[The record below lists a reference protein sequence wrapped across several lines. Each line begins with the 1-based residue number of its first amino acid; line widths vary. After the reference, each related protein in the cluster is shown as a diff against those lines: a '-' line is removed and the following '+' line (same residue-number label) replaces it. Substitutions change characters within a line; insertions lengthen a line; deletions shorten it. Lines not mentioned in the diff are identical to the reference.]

1 MAGEE
6 RDPGGASL
14 VRVVDLLLLLR
25 LLPILVQRN
34 VPSRSHR
41 KSRKRRQTMD
51 SERPKWCV
59 RGPGGTRVRTLYAQ
73 KDESP
78 SPTLV
83 GSETWMATSS
93 SGLGGGMAS
102 LIVLKMEI

>member
-1 MAGEE
+1 M
-6 RDPGGASL
+6 
-14 VRVVDLLLLLR
+14 
-25 LLPILVQRN
+25 
-34 VPSRSHR
+34 
-41 KSRKRRQTMD
+41 
-51 SERPKWCV
+51 
-59 RGPGGTRVRTLYAQ
+59 YAQ